1 MDSKVITGI
10 LIDNDKNM
18 VINELGEYFERVFST
33 K

>member
-10 LIDNDKNM
+10 PIDKDKKM
-18 VINELGEYFERVFST
+18 VINELGDYFERVFST

>member
-10 LIDNDKNM
+10 PIVKDKNM
-18 VINELGEYFERVFST
+18 VINELGNYFERVFST

>member
-10 LIDNDKNM
+10 PIDKDKNM
-18 VINELGEYFERVFST
+18 IINESGDYFERVFST

>member
-10 LIDNDKNM
+10 PIDNDKNM
-18 VINELGEYFERVFST
+18 VINELGKYFERVFST

>member
-18 VINELGEYFERVFST
+18 VINDLGDYFERVFST

>member
-10 LIDNDKNM
+10 QIDNDKNM
-18 VINELGEYFERVFST
+18 VINELGDYFERVFST

>member
-10 LIDNDKNM
+10 PIDNDKNM
-18 VINELGEYFERVFST
+18 VINELGDYFERVFST

>member
-18 VINELGEYFERVFST
+18 VINELGDYFERVFST

>member
-10 LIDNDKNM
+10 PIDKDKSM
-18 VINELGEYFERVFST
+18 VINELGDYFERVFST